1 MEPDLHQKWGLSACL
16 SLCVPVKMLPFILRD
31 GALVRCCSKCLEFC
45 PWLLQWHLLV
55 HNITAFVFGL
65 QILHSYFSKND
76 KCPGISDA
84 SMLSVPE
91 TVKLNAEDDIKDLGM
106 HWCFT

>member
-1 MEPDLHQKWGLSACL
+1 M
-16 SLCVPVKMLPFILRD
+16 
-31 GALVRCCSKCLEFC
+31 
-45 PWLLQWHLLV
+45 
-55 HNITAFVFGL
+55 AFVFGL
-65 QILHSYFSKND
+65 QILHNYFSKQD

-106 HWCFT
+106 H